1 MTNMDFFTKKE
12 INILKG
18 EIEAKEAAIE
28 AEKISFEKELS
39 NGLMDEIKYILSN
52 PPKPSFWTK
61 IKIKYSRWK
70 QKRRDLKEYKKYI
83 KLKKEME
90 D

>member
-1 MTNMDFFTKKE
+1 
-12 INILKG
+12 
-18 EIEAKEAAIE
+18 
-28 AEKISFEKELS
+28 
-39 NGLMDEIKYILSN
+39 MDEIKYILSN